1 MKTLAKTFAIA
12 ALTAMTFISNAAD
25 NNATAPTGAAPTKA
39 TTFEVGMYQSINSMK
54 MNVMIEKSTDTDLIV
69 VLKDSKG
76 EILVTERVSK
86 KDKSY
91 HAKYDLSGLEDGKY
105 TFEFTKGDEK
115 IVKEVNLVTTKPT
128 TISRQIAVQ

>member
-1 MKTLAKTFAIA
+1 MKTLVKTFAIA
-12 ALTAMTFISNAAD
+12 ALSAMTFFSNATD
-25 NNATAPTGAAPTKA
+25 NSTAPVGAASTKA
-39 TTFEVGMYQSINSMK
+39 KTFEVGMFQSINSMK
-54 MNVMIEKSTDTDLIV
+54 MNVLIEKSTDKDLTV

-76 EILVTERVSK
+76 EILITERVDK

-91 HAKYDLSGLEDGKY
+91 HGKYDLSELEDGKY

-128 TISRQIAVQ
+128 VINRQIALN

>member
-1 MKTLAKTFAIA
+1 MKTLLKTFAIA

-25 NNATAPTGAAPTKA
+25 KNTAPTKA
-39 TTFEVGMYQSINSMK
+39 TTFEVGMFQSVNSLK
-54 MNVMIEKSTDTDLIV
+54 MNVLIEKSTDKDLTV

-76 EILVTERVSK
+76 EILITERVAK

-91 HAKYDLSGLEDGKY
+91 HAKYDLSELEDGKY

-115 IVKEVNLVTTKPT
+115 LVKEVNLVTTKPT
-128 TISRQIAVQ
+128 TINRQIAVN